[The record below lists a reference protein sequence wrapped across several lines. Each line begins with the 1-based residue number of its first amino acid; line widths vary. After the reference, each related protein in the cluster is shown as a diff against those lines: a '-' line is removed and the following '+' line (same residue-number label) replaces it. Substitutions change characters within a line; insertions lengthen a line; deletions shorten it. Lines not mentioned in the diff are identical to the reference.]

1 MFNPDTLTLRE
12 MAGLLRRGALTSVTL
27 LEFYLQRI
35 AERNPQINALIQ
47 LAPVEQLRRQARE
60 ADEMARVGQISGP
73 LHGIPITIKDVLHV
87 RGFNMSRGVGEL
99 MGDVSQEDATTV
111 ARLRQ
116 AGAIIMGISN
126 VSELCMAFETENLIY
141 GRTLN
146 PHDPR
151 RSAGGSS
158 GGEAAAIAAGCS
170 PAGLASD
177 ACGSVRIPAHFNGIC
192 GLKLTQGRV
201 PLTGQFPHDRS
212 GLFHMTSAFGVL
224 GRYVDDLALLGQLIS
239 GADGHD
245 PDTVDVPFAASE
257 PLAELR
263 VALFSASSRT
273 PVSAAVSQVLQQVE
287 RCLSPVVAQVST
299 VEPPLL
305 GEACD
310 VLWRV
315 FITGAD
321 AGRGWR
327 QLFDAMD
334 KRHFTAPIAQLLDM
348 SETVKLS
355 VDDVKRDWIM
365 IDTFRYQLAKFFK
378 QHDLFICPVFPDV
391 AFHHGQSLV
400 DRDRYAFV
408 FPFSLSGSPAVVIRA
423 GFDPATGMPIGIQIV
438 GPHWQEERLLAVAG
452 FLERELER
460 WSAVAPGEASTC

>member
-87 RGFNMSRGVGEL
+87 RGFKMSRGVGEL

-116 AGAIIMGISN
+116 AGAIIMGVSN

-146 PHDPR
+146 PHDLR

-287 RCLSPVVAQVST
+287 RCLGPVVAQVST
-299 VEPPLL
+299 VEPPML

-460 WSAVAPGEASTC
+460 WSAVEPREASTC